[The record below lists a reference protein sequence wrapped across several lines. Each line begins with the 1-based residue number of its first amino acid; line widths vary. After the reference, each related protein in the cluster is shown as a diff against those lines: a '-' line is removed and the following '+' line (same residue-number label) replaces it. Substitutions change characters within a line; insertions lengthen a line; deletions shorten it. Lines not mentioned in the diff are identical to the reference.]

1 MKRTKY
7 TPMKGA
13 DFTNEPALV
22 DNDRAPICENI
33 IPDKAGYPE
42 KRPGWRV
49 ENEYEGKIYGLHK
62 YTFGGVT
69 KMLVHEGTRLWCE
82 DTLLC
87 EDMAENVSRSY
98 QNEDDLII
106 LDGQN
111 YRVYSEKT
119 GAKNGVPYVF
129 RNKKDVVLAYNR
141 CGGVSKVERVYT
153 GTDKYTYT
161 TRDEL
166 ITEGKKY
173 AQVNGN
179 EGIVEMTDI
188 ADGSIYNTETEGW
201 YVWLITHVGGETA
214 YTLYSYSVNEYQP
227 ADNTAY
233 LELDDTGYYVVIKVK
248 ETTKR
253 VSVNRINFAYVGE
266 NDTEYDEE
274 KPLQGLKSSGL
285 YINENDKI
293 LLTETGYYRFVLEYT
308 VTEAPYV
315 SHYAS
320 IFTFFVDPTVQF
332 WLRKI
337 TADDTIDLVV
347 SKDKYTDNHVY
358 IPTTSISNSA
368 VPLEEMGDYAVMNG
382 VAYEKANKL
391 GKWRRMTVCGASESE
406 GYFGIALEDKPIY
419 EKIPDN
425 STAAHVRVTNFKVF
439 VNGEECS
446 VVTRESEN
454 ASLSQVKLN
463 TACNSTY
470 MNNDGKRTKAS
481 FYLVTDYVENDY
493 IKIKPAG
500 NALWL
505 VYNQSSIDARPLV
518 VGRDNIEIYY
528 VAEADEDTDIA
539 KCTVISEYD
548 NALFVTGNPDKP
560 NFDWH
565 SYVENPYYFPD
576 LNYQKFGDNTE
587 ILGYVNTGEYQAI
600 VKAEGAAGGS
610 IYIRSVAEFNG
621 ERAYPV
627 KQMASGVGGVSKD
640 GFCSLIG
647 DDLMLTKQ
655 GIFAFTTIDMTGEK
669 TLSNRSW
676 YVDGKLTKENLSNA
690 NMFVWQGK
698 CMCVVEDRIYILNA
712 ESSMSRNHK
721 YDTLYDCYYWTGVP
735 MERVLVI
742 NDELFFSNGCK
753 VCRLNTDKDEKER
766 YNDNGTPIIARWA
779 TKLDD
784 DGDITRYKTMI
795 KKGNTVT
802 VKPYARSSA
811 KVYVRTEN
819 DVEKEVKYGTA
830 DIFSW
835 ENIDFSKLTFLTSKT
850 LREIIVNSKVKKY
863 KRLQFIIEN
872 DALDEGFGVIE
883 INKHFA
889 YQNFIKR

>member
-1 MKRTKY
+1 MSSISRRKY
-7 TPMKGA
+7 SVTRGA
-13 DFTNEPALV
+13 DFSNDESMV
-22 DNDRAPICENI
+22 DYERAPICENI
-33 IPDKAGYPE
+33 IPDGAGYPE

-69 KMLVHEGTRLWCE
+69 KMLVHEGTRLWCDDE
-82 DTLLC
+82 LLC
-87 EDMAENVSRSY
+87 EDMAESISRSY
-98 QNEDDLII
+98 QNENDLII
-106 LDGQN
+106 LDGEN
-111 YRVYSEKT
+111 YRVFKDNTGVVYGVPWLEQKENKAILDYHGTQKVNLVERIFIGDETYSVINMEEAEFDTTAENYTAYENPANMSEFEMDSRGYYVFIVDGERYLFYNDKQENT
-119 GAKNGVPYVF
+119 TTIEEGVPYFERDGRFLRVVGMAPAYYVTSIDMVCSPSNPKPVGTITKCSCTERLEMTSSGFYSF
-129 RNKKDVVLAYNR
+129 RINYA
-141 CGGVSKVERVYT
+141 GGIILSAS
-153 GTDKYTYT
+153 TDKYIFYNAPKK
-161 TRDEL
+161 TRWKIAKAGE
-166 ITEGKKY
+166 
-173 AQVNGN
+173 
-179 EGIVEMTDI
+179 
-188 ADGSIYNTETEGW
+188 ADGLGFVESGDTC
-201 YVWLITHVGGETA
+201 LI
-214 YTLYSYSVNEYQP
+214 
-227 ADNTAY
+227 
-233 LELDDTGYYVVIKVK
+233 
-248 ETTKR
+248 
-253 VSVNRINFAYVGE
+253 
-266 NDTEYDEE
+266 
-274 KPLQGLKSSGL
+274 SGM
-285 YINENDKI
+285 
-293 LLTETGYYRFVLEYT
+293 
-308 VTEAPYV
+308 
-315 SHYAS
+315 H
-320 IFTFFVDPTVQF
+320 
-332 WLRKI
+332 
-337 TADDTIDLVV
+337 
-347 SKDKYTDNHVY
+347 
-358 IPTTSISNSA
+358 IPTTTISNSCMTSEFLDYDNA
-368 VPLEEMGDYAVMNG
+368 VAAVANG

-391 GKWRRMTVCGASESE
+391 TRYRRMT
-406 GYFGIALEDKPIY
+406 ALGSGSTVTDAQGKNWSGGRY
-419 EKIPDN
+419 MLDGTVADSCLGEKIYRRVSGTSPELLGR
-425 STAAHVRVTNFKVF
+425 HVHDMRIF
-439 VNGEECS
+439 VNGKKYDNVLS
-446 VVTRESEN
+446 VGTDGLTSN
-454 ASLSQVKLN
+454 HA
-463 TACNSTY
+463 Y
-470 MNNDGKRTKAS
+470 MRDAGYEWVVVRYALIGGKKTS
-481 FYLVTDYVENDY
+481 SH
-493 IKIKPAG
+493 
-500 NALWL
+500 L
-505 VYNQSSIDARPLV
+505 VYIGDDSILPKV
-518 VGRDNIEIYY
+518 TGRDNIEIYY
-528 VAEADEDTDIA
+528 VAEADEDNDIA

-576 LNYQKFGDNTE
+576 LNYQKFGDNTAV
-587 ILGYVNTGEYQAI
+587 LGYVNTGEYQAI
-600 VKAEGAAGGS
+600 VKADGAAGGS
-610 IYIRSVAEFNG
+610 IYIRSVDEFNG

-698 CMCVVEDRIYILNA
+698 CMCAVEDRVYILNA

-721 YDTLYDCYYWTGVP
+721 YDTLYDCYFWTGIP
-735 MERVLVI
+735 MERVVVI

-819 DVEKEVKYGTA
+819 DVEKEVKKGYA
-830 DIFSW
+830 DIFDW
-835 ENIDFSKLTFLTSKT
+835 ENIDFSRLTFLTSKT

>member
-33 IPDKAGYPE
+33 IPDHAGYPE

-111 YRVYSEKT
+111 YRVFKDNTGVAYGVPWLEQKENKIILDYHGTQKVSLVEKIFIGDSEYSAIDMNEAVFDTSASNYTAYESPADMSEFEMESRGYYVFIVEGERYLFYNDRQEK
-119 GAKNGVPYVF
+119 AEDGVPYFEKNGRFLTVIPNGSEVDYILC
-129 RNKKDVVLAYNR
+129 RYNLAPDKGMLESYA
-141 CGGVSKVERVYT
+141 V
-153 GTDKYTYT
+153 KYTNEICDVIEMTEEGFYVYRIYYLLNNYVLKADYT
-161 TRDEL
+161 FHNAPTKSKWKLENLSATSALGFVSSGSDC
-166 ITEGKKY
+166 TEGG
-173 AQVNGN
+173 A
-179 EGIVEMTDI
+179 
-188 ADGSIYNTETEGW
+188 
-201 YVWLITHVGGETA
+201 
-214 YTLYSYSVNEYQP
+214 
-227 ADNTAY
+227 
-233 LELDDTGYYVVIKVK
+233 
-248 ETTKR
+248 
-253 VSVNRINFAYVGE
+253 
-266 NDTEYDEE
+266 
-274 KPLQGLKSSGL
+274 
-285 YINENDKI
+285 
-293 LLTETGYYRFVLEYT
+293 
-308 VTEAPYV
+308 
-315 SHYAS
+315 
-320 IFTFFVDPTVQF
+320 
-332 WLRKI
+332 
-337 TADDTIDLVV
+337 
-347 SKDKYTDNHVY
+347 Y
-358 IPTTSISNSA
+358 IPTTTISNSCMTGAFLDYDNSMAA
-368 VPLEEMGDYAVMNG
+368 VANG
-382 VAYEKANKL
+382 VAYEKVNKL
-391 GKWRRMTVCGASESE
+391 TRYRRMTALGSGSTVTDAE
-406 GYFGIALEDKPIY
+406 G
-419 EKIPDN
+419 N
-425 STAAHVRVTNFKVF
+425 SWSGGRYMLDGTVADDCVGKEIWYAKGNPGQHRLGRHIHDMIIF
-439 VNGEECS
+439 VNGKRYDKILS
-446 VVTRESEN
+446 VGLADIDSYKAKIKDADYEWVVVRY
-454 ASLSQVKLN
+454 AVVG
-463 TACNSTY
+463 
-470 MNNDGKRTKAS
+470 GKKTS
-481 FYLVTDYVENDY
+481 SYLVY
-493 IKIKPAG
+493 IG
-500 NALWL
+500 DD
-505 VYNQSSIDARPLV
+505 SILPKV
-518 VGRDNIEIYY
+518 TGRDNIEIYY

-576 LNYQKFGDNTE
+576 LNYQKFGDNTAV
-587 ILGYVNTGEYQAI
+587 LGYVNTGEYQAI
-600 VKAEGAAGGS
+600 VKADGAAGGS

-647 DDLMLTKQ
+647 DDLILTRQ

-698 CMCVVEDRIYILNA
+698 CMCAVEDRIYILNA

-721 YDTLYDCYYWTGVP
+721 YDTLYDCYFWTGVP

-742 NDELFFSNGCK
+742 NDQLFFSNGCK

-766 YNDNGTPIIARWA
+766 YNDDGKPIIARWA

-835 ENIDFSKLTFLTSKT
+835 ENIDFSRLTFLTSKT

>member
-1 MKRTKY
+1 
-7 TPMKGA
+7 MKGA

-33 IPDKAGYPE
+33 IPHHAGYPE
-42 KRPGWRV
+42 KRPGWRE
-49 ENEYEGKIYGLHK
+49 ENAYEGKIYGLHK

-98 QNEDDLII
+98 QNADDLII

-111 YRVYSEKT
+111 YRVYSDGT
-119 GAKNGVPYVF
+119 L
-129 RNKKDVVLAYNR
+129 KK
-141 CGGVSKVERVYT
+141 
-153 GTDKYTYT
+153 
-161 TRDEL
+161 
-166 ITEGKKY
+166 I
-173 AQVNGN
+173 
-179 EGIVEMTDI
+179 
-188 ADGSIYNTETEGW
+188 GW
-201 YVWLITHVGGETA
+201 
-214 YTLYSYSVNEYQP
+214 N
-227 ADNTAY
+227 
-233 LELDDTGYYVVIKVK
+233 
-248 ETTKR
+248 
-253 VSVNRINFAYVGE
+253 
-266 NDTEYDEE
+266 
-274 KPLQGLKSSGL
+274 
-285 YINENDKI
+285 
-293 LLTETGYYRFVLEYT
+293 
-308 VTEAPYV
+308 
-315 SHYAS
+315 
-320 IFTFFVDPTVQF
+320 
-332 WLRKI
+332 
-337 TADDTIDLVV
+337 DTIDNLK
-347 SKDKYTDNHVY
+347 SGDKYTDGGAY
-358 IPTTSISNSA
+358 IPTTSISNLTAESGKSTTA
-368 VPLEEMGDYAVMNG
+368 G
-382 VAYEKANKL
+382 VAYEKVNKL
-391 GKWRRMTVCGASESE
+391 SAWRRMTAVGIDTTMSKIVTLDDNYCGEVIGDAITFYD
-406 GYFGIALEDKPIY
+406 GA
-419 EKIPDN
+419 DN
-425 STAAHVRVTNFKVF
+425 WIIKQTQAVVF
-439 VNGEECS
+439 VNGTKYN
-446 VVTRESEN
+446 VTAFIDEN
-454 ASLSQVKLN
+454 NGMVFPKYNFSIVSYTGYHCYFVNKN
-463 TACNSTY
+463 TI
-470 MNNDGKRTKAS
+470 
-481 FYLVTDYVENDY
+481 LITDVDA
-493 IKIKPAG
+493 KP
-500 NALWL
+500 
-505 VYNQSSIDARPLV
+505 PV
-518 VGRDNIEIYY
+518 VGRDNIEVYY
-528 VAEADEDTDIA
+528 VAESDEDTDIA

-548 NALFVTGNPDKP
+548 NSLFVTGNPDKP

-576 LNYQKFGDNTE
+576 LNYQKFGDNTAV
-587 ILGYVNTGEYQAI
+587 LGYVNTGEYQAI
-600 VKAEGAAGGS
+600 VKADGAAGGS

-698 CMCVVEDRIYILNA
+698 CMCAVEDRVYILNA

-721 YDTLYDCYYWTGVP
+721 YDTLYDCYFWTGIP

-742 NDELFFSNGCK
+742 SDELYFSNGCRLCK
-753 VCRLNTDKDEKER
+753 LNTDLDEKAR
-766 YNDNGTPIIARWA
+766 YSDDGAPIVARWG

-835 ENIDFSKLTFLTSKT
+835 ENIDFSRLTFLTSKT

-872 DALDEGFGVIE
+872 DALYEGFGVIE

>member
-33 IPDKAGYPE
+33 IPDHAGYPE
-42 KRPGWRV
+42 KRPGWRMLR
-49 ENEYEGKIYGLHK
+49 EYENKIYGLHK

-69 KMLVHEGTRLWCE
+69 KMLVHEGTKLWIDGATE
-82 DTLLC
+82 PLC

-98 QNEDDLII
+98 QNDDDLII

-111 YRVYSEKT
+111 YRVYSEKNLEKLGTPFITPQMEGAVLYHNGCIDVIAVYQLFTGNEKKTWQPNEEMT
-119 GAKNGVPYVF
+119 GATEISKPADKTVF
-129 RNKKDVVLAYNR
+129 KMETA
-141 CGGVSKVERVYT
+141 GWYT
-153 GTDKYTYT
+153 WVIKYT
-161 TRDEL
+161 DPD
-166 ITEGKKY
+166 
-173 AQVNGN
+173 GN
-179 EGIVEMTDI
+179 EAQKGFTFH
-188 ADGSIYNTETEGW
+188 S
-201 YVWLITHVGGETA
+201 
-214 YTLYSYSVNEYQP
+214 SVNEEVTDKSLY
-227 ADNTAY
+227 
-233 LELDDTGYYVVIKVK
+233 ICK
-248 ETTKR
+248 EEGTNNAVLTYDESVYER
-253 VSVNRINFAYVGE
+253 VDYIEWAYVGE
-266 NDTEYDEE
+266 EDIAY
-274 KPLQGLKSSGL
+274 SSTGSPFKDCTDIQRITLANNGFKIHMPKAGFYRFKCGL
-285 YINENDKI
+285 YTNTSDYKSAVFTLYANEYENGFNLYKMGKDDEINQAKS
-293 LLTETGYYRFVLEYT
+293 GG
-308 VTEAPYV
+308 
-315 SHYAS
+315 
-320 IFTFFVDPTVQF
+320 
-332 WLRKI
+332 
-337 TADDTIDLVV
+337 
-347 SKDKYTDNHVY
+347 KYTDGGAY
-358 IPTTSISNSA
+358 IPTTSISNTARLYDSIGTL
-368 VPLEEMGDYAVMNG
+368 PTVMNG
-382 VAYEKANKL
+382 VGYEGVNKL
-391 GKWRRMTVCGASESE
+391 SPWRRMTAVGCSADDKQLIVLDDDYCGDLVGNEMNWDS
-406 GYFGIALEDKPIY
+406 YFYRLTKCI
-419 EKIPDN
+419 
-425 STAAHVRVTNFKVF
+425 VF
-439 VNGEECS
+439 VNGVRCEVAAHVDTKTGEM
-446 VVTRESEN
+446 TDGN
-454 ASLSQVKLN
+454 PNQ
-463 TACNSTY
+463 
-470 MNNDGKRTKAS
+470 NNELTEFGVNGQFIRKNVICL
-481 FYLVTDYVENDY
+481 Y
-493 IKIKPAG
+493 G
-500 NALWL
+500 
-505 VYNQSSIDARPLV
+505 IDMTPPV
-518 VGRDNIEIYY
+518 VGRDNIEVYY
-528 VAEADEDTDIA
+528 VAEADKDTDIA

-548 NALFVTGNPDKP
+548 NNMFVTGNPDKP

-565 SYVENPYYFPD
+565 SYAENPYYFPD
-576 LNYQKFGDNTE
+576 LNYQKFGDNTAV
-587 ILGYVNTGEYQAI
+587 LGYINTGEYQAI
-600 VKAEGAAGGS
+600 VKADGAAGGS

-698 CMCVVEDRIYILNA
+698 CMCAVEDRVYILNA

-721 YDTLYDCYYWTGVP
+721 YDTLYDCYFWTGIP
-735 MERVLVI
+735 MERVVVI

-819 DVEKEVKYGTA
+819 DVEKEVKKGYA
-830 DIFSW
+830 DIFDW
-835 ENIDFSKLTFLTSKT
+835 ENIDFSRLTFLTSKT